1 MHRRFRRSQ
10 LPIGLAVA
18 AAAAVPGSAA
28 AAPDPHVPDA
38 AAADVAAPTPAAMRW
53 ASGAT
58 GRPAAIVRRLAVKRS
73 RVRAV
78 HRRALGAVHAAEA
91 QVGDSYAY
99 GASGPG
105 AFDCSGLTAY
115 ALRRAGVSLPHSSFA
130 QAGTGTPVARDEIRA
145 GDLVFFSTAGPGAS
159 HVGIATSRDTVVS
172 ATSHGVMEHS
182 ISDAYWGSAYDG
194 ARRVVTR
201 RR

>member
-1 MHRRFRRSQ
+1 MHRLFRRSQ
-10 LPIGLAVA
+10 LPVGLAVA

-28 AAPDPHVPDA
+28 TAPDPPVPDA
-38 AAADVAAPTPAAMRW
+38 AGADVAAPVPAAMRW
-53 ASGAT
+53 ASGAA
-58 GRPAAIVRRLAVKRS
+58 GRPLLVRRLAARGA

-78 HRRALGAVHAAEA
+78 RRRALGAVHAARA
-91 QVGDSYAY
+91 QIGDGYAY

-105 AFDCSGLTAY
+105 AFDCSGLTAF

-130 QAGTGTPVARDEIRA
+130 QAGAGSRVARAAIRP

-159 HVGIATSRDTVVS
+159 HVGIATGRDTVVS
-172 ATSHGVMEHS
+172 ATSHGVTEHS